1 MEEDPTGVKAL
12 WDRGL
17 LSGASQKACIHMI
30 FFLDLLHRVFEFLLY
45 SFPYDDL

>member
-17 LSGASQKACIHMI
+17 LSGASQKVWMHII
-30 FFLDLLHRVFEFLLY
+30 FYRP
-45 SFPYDDL
+45 ST